1 MVMKNTLKRNLRAQ
15 VFLLF
20 LMGLLTVVLIGS
32 IMQRNNTINDA
43 TNTDL
48 LPQTGSVQLTK
59 DVPAL
64 IEPLGITA
72 TLRQTDVAFPE
83 CRDCL
88 EYAKVELTAATG
100 SATLEYKLGG
110 FAGYL
115 IDTQTAFEYDF
126 VLKELKQDQV
136 TLEYTRK

>member
-1 MVMKNTLKRNLRAQ
+1 MKYTLKRNLRAQ

-20 LMGLLTVVLIGS
+20 LISLAAFAVITG
-32 IMQRNNTINDA
+32 IMNSNRVINDA
-43 TNTDL
+43 SNTQL
-48 LPQTGSVQLTK
+48 LPEQGTVQLSK
-59 DVPAL
+59 DIPTP
-64 IEPLGITA
+64 IETLGITA
-72 TLRQTDVAFPE
+72 TLLQTDIAFPE

-88 EYAKVELTAATG
+88 EYAKIELVAATG

-126 VLKELKQDQV
+126 VLKDLKQDRV
-136 TLEYTRK
+136 TLEYIRK